1 MRRFVS
7 VLCAAAAVQLAPA
20 VAQANAEV
28 IAAYDARSTG
38 MAMTG
43 AAYVDNATAILHNP
57 ANLIDVKR
65 LSIDVSFN
73 PAINKMTSQ
82 VFTGQPGQASIG
94 MTTPFSLAPLGFVGV
109 AYKGHSRFAIGAGA
123 MIMDGQGAKYKE
135 APLSIFGNPAG
146 RGVSGTAS
154 GASLAY
160 EVRIPVAIKL
170 TDWLTVAGGYRMT
183 FANQITTF
191 KAGGQ
196 TLLDQTTGGNNFAS
210 AQAGLMIR
218 PMPELQFGL
227 SYRSRTKIEMTGDTT
242 LVDAA
247 SGQAATIATPSTFYV
262 APHQFTA
269 GVATRLLD
277 RKLLLT
283 GDFKYWMYADAY
295 AGQRDH
301 QDAMSGHVGAE
312 YHINRYVPVRAGYF
326 VGRSGVLDQG
336 ASAFNT
342 SPKLQMGGS
351 VGSGVHLDLV
361 DLDVSVGYGEAG
373 GNVTDNTLPGKY
385 HQRLVVFGVSASFKI

>member
-20 VAQANAEV
+20 VAQANSEV
-28 IAAYDARSTG
+28 VAAYDARSTG
-38 MAMTG
+38 MALTG

-73 PAINKMTSQ
+73 PAINQLTSQ
-82 VFTGQPGQASIG
+82 IFTGQPGQASIG
-94 MTTPFSLAPLGFVGV
+94 MTSPFAFAPFGFVGV
-109 AYKGHSRFAIGAGA
+109 AYRGHERFAIGAAA
-123 MIMDGQGAKYKE
+123 MITDGMGGKYKD
-135 APLSIFGNPAG
+135 APLSIYGNPAG
-146 RGVSGTAS
+146 RAVLGTVNSGF
-154 GASLAY
+154 LAY
-160 EVRIPVAIKL
+160 EVRVPVAIKV
-170 TDWLTVAGGYRMT
+170 TNWLTVAGGYRMT
-183 FANQITTF
+183 FANQFTNF
-191 KAGGQ
+191 KSNGV
-196 TLLDQTTGGNNFAS
+196 TMFDQSVGGNNFAS

-227 SYRSRTKIEMTGDTT
+227 AYRSRTKVELSGNSTSTNAAGQTATVPTPTT
-242 LVDAA
+242 H
-247 SGQAATIATPSTFYV
+247 YV

-277 RKLLLT
+277 QKLLLT

-295 AGQRDH
+295 AGQHDH

-312 YHINRYVPVRAGYF
+312 YHINRYVPIRAGYF
-326 VGRSGVLDQG
+326 VGRSGILEQS
-336 ASAFNT
+336 ASAFTT

-351 VGSGVHLDLV
+351 VGSGLHMDLV
-361 DLDVSVGYGEAG
+361 DLDLSVGYGEAG
-373 GNVTDNTLPGKY
+373 GNVADNSLPGKY
-385 HQRLVVFGVSASFKI
+385 HQRLVTFGISASVKI